1 MLQKMV
7 KIQVI
12 GPKRDLHNVLDLLYA
27 KGTVQLEDASAQVTS
42 GEISLKKMTA
52 EQVGDITAAL
62 AKIGGILLTLPAKK
76 LDQKS
81 VSNVYSS
88 LKAKNHEELLLH
100 VDSVIDELEL
110 VTKNLATEKSELEL
124 TLNNLLRY
132 EKIIEKIRPLE
143 SSMPMLEGFEVTVL
157 LVQREF
163 KDVID
168 IIRNALTEITRKQ
181 FELVSADVDET
192 TIAAVTIFNKRYSDQ
207 VHSFLFNQNVN
218 EVRLPPEYL
227 GKPFSEIFS
236 MISAKKATTT
246 EQIAL
251 IDSELGKIST
261 TWDVQLSALHQILEE
276 RADELSIF
284 SKIGQTEYT
293 FVILGWIPKKFLK
306 DTLTAIRNTFGGRVI
321 VNELTL
327 TPEQMAEAPTF
338 YDNPRFVKPFEY
350 LMKVVSPAKSTEIDP
365 SPIMAIFLPL
375 FFGIM
380 VGDIGYGLIIFA
392 FANIVKWKFSD
403 RGDWLKHLMNVLII
417 GSLWAIFFGWLYG
430 EFFGDFGEHMGW
442 IEPMTIF
449 GIELNRME
457 AIVPFLILSIAIG
470 VFHVFLGLVLGI
482 VNSWTEIS
490 CSRNVSK
497 AKKHICEKTGMIIVI
512 TGLILVIAAMALA
525 LPSTVITIG
534 AVMMIIAIPLII
546 IGGGAFGMFEIMST
560 VGNVLSYARIMA
572 IGMASVILAAVANQ
586 LGGLMEVAILGIL
599 IAVLLHTLNLVLA
612 MFSPFLHSLR
622 LHLVEFDGKFYEGG
636 GEIYK
641 PFKKENGGK
650 SL

>member
-12 GPKRDLHNVLDLLYA
+12 GPTKDLYNVLDFLYA
-27 KGTVQLEDASAQVTS
+27 KGTVQLEDASAQVTP
-42 GEISLKKMTA
+42 GEISLKRMTA
-52 EQVGDITAAL
+52 EQLDDINAAL
-62 AKIGGILLTLPAKK
+62 TKIGGILLTLPKVKIDEKQVA
-76 LDQKS
+76 
-81 VSNVYSS
+81 NTYYN
-88 LKAKNHEELLLH
+88 LKIQSQEDLLGQ
-100 VDSVIDELEL
+100 VNSVIDELEE
-110 VTKNLATEKSELEL
+110 VTKNLAIEKSELEL
-124 TLNNLLRY
+124 SISNSIRY

-143 SSMPMLEGFEVTVL
+143 SSLPVLEGFEVTVL
-157 LVQREF
+157 LIQREF

-168 IIRNALTEITRKQ
+168 IIRNTLTEITRKQ
-181 FELVSADVDET
+181 FELLSADVDET
-192 TIAAVTIFNKRYSDQ
+192 TIAAVTIYNKRYSEQ
-207 VHSFLFNQNVN
+207 VHSFLFTQNVN
-218 EVRLPPEYL
+218 EIRLPSEYL
-227 GKPFSEIFS
+227 GKPFAEIFNL
-236 MISAKKATTT
+236 IGEKKIT
-246 EQIAL
+246 ETAEMER
-251 IDSELGKIST
+251 IDADLAKISSK
-261 TWDVQLSALHQILEE
+261 WYLELSALHQVLEE
-276 RADELSIF
+276 RAEELSIF
-284 SKIGQTEYT
+284 SKIGKTEYT
-293 FVILGWIPKKFLK
+293 FVIVGWIPKKTLK
-306 DTLTAIRNTFGGRVI
+306 DTRTELKDSFGGRVI

-327 TPEQMAEAPTF
+327 TPDEMANAPTF

-350 LMKVVSPAKSTEIDP
+350 LMKVVSPARSTEIDP

-403 RGDWLKHLMNVLII
+403 RGDWLKYLMNVLII

-430 EFFGDFGEHMGW
+430 EFFGDLGEMMGW
-442 IEPMTIF
+442 IEPKTIF
-449 GIELNRME
+449 GVELNRME

-497 AKKHICEKTGMIIVI
+497 AKKHICEKTGMIVVI
-512 TGLILVIAAMALA
+512 TGLILVIAATALA
-525 LPSTVITIG
+525 LPSTVITLG
-534 AVMMIIAIPLII
+534 AIMMIIAIPLII

-572 IGMASVILAAVANQ
+572 IGMASVILAVVANQ
-586 LGGLMEVAILGIL
+586 LGGMMEVAILGIL

-636 GEIYK
+636 GEMYK